1 MQDSSYSSTKRLP
14 SLNDLYRRVDVT
26 TSIRYNSATRL
37 SFHHRF
43 SQWVVTLV
51 SVSLIVI
58 PLFQAMEVP
67 LKSSPQL
74 LDAVEVLLAVIVLVY
89 SLLLGNENHANRSE
103 KMQTCGLELGR
114 LSRKIYPYLD
124 QPHNQKTYEYFS
136 HEYHN
141 ILEKYP
147 NHDPIDYKLYRIR
160 HREKYYTN
168 KGMHILDCLKVR
180 FESAIG
186 YWHYTIV
193 MIGVIVTLL
202 SIFRF

>member
-1 MQDSSYSSTKRLP
+1 MQDSDYSSAKKIS
-14 SLNDLYRRVDVT
+14 SLNELYRRLDIT
-26 TSIRYNSATRL
+26 TSIRYNSAVRL
-37 SFHHRF
+37 SFHHKF

-67 LKSSPQL
+67 LKSNPQS

-89 SLLLGNENHANRSE
+89 SLLLGNENYSNRSE
-103 KMQTCGLELGR
+103 KMQACGLELGR

-124 QPHNQKTYEYFS
+124 QPHNLKIYESFL
-136 HEYHN
+136 HLYHN
-141 ILEKYP
+141 VLDKYP
-147 NHDPIDYKLYRIR
+147 NHDQIDYKIYRIK
-160 HREKYYTN
+160 HRKKYYTSRR
-168 KGMHILDCLKVR
+168 MHILDCFKVR

-186 YWHYTIV
+186 YWHYTII

-202 SIFRF
+202 FIFRF